1 VERFICVHAHFYQPP
16 RENPWL
22 ETIELQDSAYPYHD
36 WNERITAECYAPNMA
51 SRILDETDRIIEMVN
66 IYSRISF
73 NFGPTLLSW
82 LEEKVSDLYR
92 SILDADRESAKRFSG
107 HGSALAQVYNHMI
120 MPLANERDR
129 ITQVRWGIAD
139 FRQRFGRD
147 PEGMWLAETGVDIAT
162 LEALAREGIRF
173 TILAPNQAAGVRKIG
188 ARKWQ
193 DVTGSHVDPT
203 RAYRI
208 RLPSRRKMTLFFY
221 DGPISRSIAFED
233 LLQRGE
239 DFAERLM
246 GGFSEERDW
255 PQLVNIAT
263 DGETYGHHHQF
274 GDMALSYAL
283 HYIETNNLA
292 RLTNYGEYLEL
303 HPPTHEVKIVED
315 SSWSCVHG
323 IERWR
328 SDCGCSTGR
337 EGWNQAWRAPLRE
350 ALDWLRDQVAP
361 LWEKKGHEWLKNPW
375 SARNAYV
382 DVILNRDDPQAL
394 DRFLERHGRVR
405 VKGDSRVQLIRLME
419 LQRHAMLM
427 YTSCG
432 WFFGDLSGIETVQII
447 QYAGRVL
454 QIARDVLGEDLEP
467 GFLERLEKAESN
479 LPEQGN
485 GRRIFENCVRPA
497 QVDLNKVAAH
507 YAMTSLF
514 ESYREVTSIYSYLA
528 EQEDHRIAE
537 SGKARLVVGRARF
550 TSQITGRSAQVSF
563 GVLHLGDHNINCGVR
578 AFLGQQEY
586 EKAAQD
592 IHDAF
597 ASADYAETIRRVDN
611 HFGPVTYSLKS
622 LFRDEQRK
630 ILKTVLGAT
639 LDDAESSFRQLYDS
653 HAPLMRFLKDSRVPL
668 PRALFMAAEFVFN
681 LMLRQAM
688 EEGEFARDKIV
699 PLLEEARREEI
710 PLDHATLEYA
720 FRRSLEKSA
729 RRFHTAPEEK
739 ACLLK
744 LKDGASLLEAL
755 PFEVNLW
762 TVQNLFYDLLENF
775 FPRMEKRAADG
786 DGQASEW
793 VGLFTELGDKLK
805 VRVF

>member
-51 SRILDETDRIIEMVN
+51 SRILDETGRIIEMIN

-82 LEEKVSDLYR
+82 LEENARDVYR
-92 SILDADRESAKRFSG
+92 SILDADRESAKRYSG

-129 ITQVRWGIAD
+129 ITQVKWGIAD
-139 FRQRFGRD
+139 FRHRFGRD
-147 PEGMWLAETGVDIAT
+147 PEGMWLAETAVDIPT

-173 TILAPNQAAGVRKIG
+173 TILAPNQAASVRKIG
-188 ARKWQ
+188 ARKWE
-193 DVTGSHVDPT
+193 DVSGSRIDPT
-203 RAYRI
+203 RAYKV
-208 RLPSRRKMTLFFY
+208 RLPSRRTMTLFFY
-221 DGPISRSIAFED
+221 DGPISRAIAFED
-233 LLQRGE
+233 LLKRGE
-239 DFAERLM
+239 DFAARLL
-246 GGFSEERDW
+246 GGFTEEREW
-255 PQLVNIAT
+255 GQLVHIAT

-292 RLTNYGEYLEL
+292 RLTNYGEYLDL
-303 HPPTHEVKIVED
+303 HPPTQEVQIVED
-315 SSWSCVHG
+315 SSWSCAHG

-328 SDCGCSTGR
+328 SDCGCSSGR

-361 LWEKKGHEWLKNPW
+361 LWEQKGQEWLKNPW
-375 SARNAYV
+375 TARNAYI
-382 DVILNRDDPQAL
+382 DVILKRKDPDAL

-405 VKGDSRVQLIRLME
+405 VKGDHRVELIRLME

-432 WFFGDLSGIETVQII
+432 WFFDDLSGIETVQII

-454 QIARDVLGEDLEP
+454 QLARDVLGEDLEP
-467 GFLERLEKAESN
+467 GFLERLEKGKSN
-479 LPEQGN
+479 LPEQGD
-485 GRRIFENCVRPA
+485 GRKIFRTCVRPA

-514 ESYREVTSIYSYLA
+514 ATYEKVSLIYSYRA
-528 EQEDHRIAE
+528 EQEDYRIAE
-537 SGKARLVVGRARF
+537 SGKARLVVGRALF
-550 TSQITGRSAQVSF
+550 DSMVTGRSAQVSF
-563 GVLHLGDHNINCGVR
+563 GVVHLGDHNISCGVR
-578 AFLGQQEY
+578 DFLGLQEY
-586 EKAAQD
+586 EAAARD
-592 IHDAF
+592 IHEAF
-597 ASADYAETIRRVDN
+597 ASADFAETIRRVDH

-630 ILKTVLGAT
+630 ILETVLAGT
-639 LDDAESSFRQLYDS
+639 LEDAEESFRKLYEA
-653 HAPLMRFLKDSRVPL
+653 HAPLMRFLKESCVPL
-668 PRALFMAAEFVFN
+668 PRSLFVTAEFVFN
-681 LMLRQAM
+681 LMLRQDLD
-688 EEGEFARDKIV
+688 EGEFDQDRIV
-699 PLLEEARREEI
+699 PLLDEARDEGI

-729 RRFHTAPEEK
+729 RRFYTVPEET

-744 LKDGASLLEAL
+744 LKEGAALLEKL

-775 FPRMEKRAADG
+775 FPKMEKRAAKG
-786 DGQASEW
+786 DAQATDW
-793 VGLFTELGDKLK
+793 VGHFTELGDKLK
-805 VRVF
+805 VRVI